1 MKNFIKLFEKSTA
14 VISEKP
20 KEVLHEK
27 SANEIVEEI
36 HQTFFTEVDR
46 LLAEAK
52 ISKSLETN
60 KSDLIDKAKR
70 LRELGFTSTTEVIE
84 GHEEILRLNEL
95 ERIND
100 EKVILIQ
107 AIEYFSQKYP
117 QYKFITKESIKLIC
131 DKYKLVFGSVNKY
144 IGSVPMENLEHMEQF
159 RIDDSDRAYYR
170 STHFVVV
177 DSTELISFEQ
187 YTLGTQRYDQ
197 FYNYYKSSLQI
208 AAPIT
213 QFDMRNSQVEDFKIV
228 NLPKDP
234 VVFQPVCFENREY
247 YLIVTAW
254 GKESGDSL
262 VVNEKLN

>member
-1 MKNFIKLFEKSTA
+1 MKNFIKFFEKSTA
-14 VISEKP
+14 VTFEEP
-20 KEVLHEK
+20 KKVLHEK
-27 SANEIVEEI
+27 SDNEIVEEI

-70 LRELGFTSTTEVIE
+70 LRKLGFTSATETIE
-84 GHEEILRLNEL
+84 GLGEISRLDEL
-95 ERIND
+95 ERINN

-131 DKYKLVFGSVNKY
+131 NKYKLVLGSVDKY

-159 RIDDSDRAYYR
+159 RIDDSDRVYYR
-170 STHFVVV
+170 SISFG
-177 DSTELISFEQ
+177 SFLELISFEQ

-197 FYNYYKSSLQI
+197 VYNYHKSSLQI

-213 QFDMRNSQVEDFKIV
+213 QFNMRDSKVEDFEIV
-228 NLPKDP
+228 NFPKDP
-234 VVFQPVCFENREY
+234 VVFQPVCFANREY